1 MRWSGEGMCGVGERG
16 KGGRGDGVGGA
27 ATAGAWKLKPVMG
40 DPCALEKAASTMVT
54 LGLASFVHVNWMVS
68 PFLL

>member
-1 MRWSGEGMCGVGERG
+1 M
-16 KGGRGDGVGGA
+16 GGA

-54 LGLASFVHVNWMVS
+54 LGLASFVHVNWMVR